1 MSGALKLLV
10 AAVSAVAAAALLVVL
25 YSGARHR
32 ALVSHCRNN
41 LRHLGCV
48 AARNIA
54 LVDPALSGRAF
65 WQAVREAEYKTV
77 KGDWKPLHPDPFLC
91 PVFGKTHSQPQDP
104 AAIDFRGPRK
114 VREPFESTPRDEP
127 LGADRLGNHAD
138 GGHVLYLDL
147 SVREL
152 PAVIRSAAGGDP
164 EWSAAAAALT
174 D

>member
-1 MSGALKLLV
+1 MNGPLKVLV
-10 AAVSAVAAAALLVVL
+10 AAAVAVAAAALLVVL
-25 YSGARHR
+25 YAGARHR
-32 ALVSHCRNN
+32 AQVSHCRNN
-41 LRHLGCV
+41 LRHLGCI
-48 AARNIA
+48 AARNGT
-54 LVDPALSGRAF
+54 LLDPEKAGRAF
-65 WQAVREAEYKTV
+65 WQNVREVEYKTV

-91 PVFGKTHSQPQDP
+91 PVLGKTHSQPQDP
-104 AAIDFRGPRK
+104 AAIDFRGPKK
-114 VREPFESTPRDEP
+114 VREQFETTPKDEP

-152 PAVIRSAAGGDP
+152 PAVIRSPGGGDP